1 MIYLGINVSHNA
13 SAALMINGKI
23 EVAVQEERFTSI
35 KNFTGYPKKSID
47 FCLKHVKQK
56 GLKIDVAAF
65 STIFNPP
72 LSYKVPIN
80 HFFTIQDY
88 DDFYGDKYYSKK
100 VKNQNVDV
108 YLKGLLR
115 DKRNVE
121 NLYLPFHKINFK
133 DTKKNNTL
141 KLKDILKNFL
151 SNQSKGLIE
160 KIVFLDH
167 HTCHAYYAYF
177 SARKTSDKCAVITLD
192 SHGDGCS
199 QTVWVPNKEN
209 SKLIKVASTS
219 ECEIARIYKFVTLI
233 LSMKPDEHE
242 YKVMGLAPYAKYK
255 YSEQIYEKVFK
266 KILVVKNCKIIHNK
280 RPQDLYAFLKK
291 GLYNF
296 RFDNIAAA
304 LQLFVE
310 KTSSELLKQINKKY
324 KLNHFS
330 ISGGVS
336 MNIKMNK
343 VLSELKFVKQLYVSP
358 SGSDE
363 SLCMGACY
371 FLAKKNSSYLKNIYL
386 GQKIENLN
394 EKKLKNIFDKK
405 RFEINKDV
413 KVLHLAKLLD
423 RGEIIAIARNNE
435 EFGARALGN
444 RSIIANPSYPGVVK
458 KINEYI
464 KNRDFWMPFA
474 LTILKE
480 HHKKFIINSKSLRS
494 DFMTIG
500 FDTKSANIHKI
511 KAGTHPYDETVR
523 PQILEKS
530 YNKKYYSLIEKFY
543 SLSGIP
549 AVLNTSLNLHGYPI
563 ASKLSDAVKTYKKSG
578 LKYLYLNDQFLIKK
592 KF

>member
-13 SAALMINGKI
+13 SAAIMINGEI
-23 EVAVQEERFTSI
+23 VVAVQEERFTNI

-47 FCLKHVKQK
+47 YCLQYLRKK
-56 GLKIDVAAF
+56 GHKIDIAAF
-65 STIFNPP
+65 STISNPA

-80 HFFTIQDY
+80 HFFNIQDY
-88 DDFYGDKYYSKK
+88 DDFYGDKFYFKK
-100 VKNQNVDV
+100 FKNKNVDA
-108 YLKGLLR
+108 YLKKLLK
-115 DKRNVE
+115 DKRNK
-121 NLYLPFHKINFK
+121 NDLYLPYEKIRFK
-133 DTKKNNTL
+133 EIKNNSF
-141 KLKDILKNFL
+141 KFKNLLEEFL
-151 SNQSKGLIE
+151 ANQSKGLIK

-177 SARKTSDKCAVITLD
+177 SPKKTSNKCAVITLD

-199 QTVWVPNKEN
+199 QTVWVPNKDN
-209 SKLIKVASTS
+209 SKLIKIASTS

-266 KILVVKNCKIIHNK
+266 KILIVKNCKIVHNK
-280 RPQDLYAFLKK
+280 RPKDLYAFLKK
-291 GLYNF
+291 ELYNF

-310 KTSSELLKQINKKY
+310 KTSTELLKQINRKY
-324 KLNHFS
+324 KINHFS

-371 FLAKKNSSYLKNIYL
+371 FLAKNKSSFLKNIYL
-386 GQKIENLN
+386 GQNIEILN
-394 EKKLKNIFDKK
+394 ENKLKNIFNKK
-405 RFEINKDV
+405 YFEISKNVTD
-413 KVLHLAKLLD
+413 LHLAKLLNK
-423 RGEIIAIARNNE
+423 GEIIAIARNNE

-480 HHKKFIINSKSLRS
+480 KHKKFIINPKNLRS

-500 FDTKSANIHKI
+500 FDTVSKNIYKI

-523 PQILEKS
+523 PQILERS
-530 YNKKYYSLIEKFY
+530 YNKQYHSLIKKFY
-543 SLSGIP
+543 SVSGIP
-549 AVLNTSLNLHGYPI
+549 AVLNTSLNLHGFPI
-563 ASKLSDAVKTYKKSG
+563 ASKLADIVKTYKKSG
-578 LKYLYLNDQFLIKK
+578 LRYLYLNDKFLIKK
-592 KF
+592 N